1 MSTVLK
7 FINISKN
14 FIQAGQIVEVLKEIN
29 LNINQGELIALIG
42 QSGSGKTTL
51 LQLAGLL
58 DCPTSGEILIDNH
71 HVFNHQQKID
81 EKNNTELRKRNIGFI
96 YQFHHLLPEFSALE
110 NVAMPLLIQ
119 DIKPAD
125 AFAQASEI
133 LAEVELQNFYNSK
146 PAQLSGGQQQRV
158 AIARAIVGKPKL
170 ILADE
175 PTGNLDNELAR
186 KVFDLLQKLTQK
198 YQIACII
205 ATHNLELAQKTNR
218 SILLKSGRIIE
229 PNHL

>member
-7 FINISKN
+7 FINVNKN
-14 FIQAGQIVEVLKEIN
+14 FTQAGQIVEVLKEIN
-29 LNINQGELIALIG
+29 FDINAGEFIALTG

-58 DCPTSGEILIDNH
+58 DSPTSGEILISNH

-81 EKNNTELRKRNIGFI
+81 DKNNTQLRKKNIGFI

-119 DIKPAD
+119 DINYKEAYR
-125 AFAQASEI
+125 QAREI
-133 LAEVELQNFYNSK
+133 LNEVELENYCNSK
-146 PAQLSGGQQQRV
+146 PSQLSGGQQQRV

-175 PTGNLDNELAR
+175 PTGNLDNELAH
-186 KVFDLLQKLTQK
+186 KVFNLLQQLTRK
-198 YQIACII
+198 YQIACLI
-205 ATHNLELAQKTNR
+205 ATHNLELATKTDR
-218 SILLKSGRIIE
+218 RITLRSGRIIE
-229 PNHL
+229 SN

>member
-7 FINISKN
+7 FINVNKN
-14 FIQAGQIVEVLKEIN
+14 FIQAGQVVEVLKEIN
-29 LNINQGELIALIG
+29 FDINSGEFIALTG

-58 DCPTSGEILIDNH
+58 DSPTNGEILINNN
-71 HVFNHQQKID
+71 HVFNHQQKND
-81 EKNNTELRKRNIGFI
+81 DKNNTQLRKKYIGFI

-119 DIKPAD
+119 DINYKD
-125 AFAQASEI
+125 AYQQAREI
-133 LAEVELQNFYNSK
+133 LSEVELQNYCNSK

-175 PTGNLDNELAR
+175 PTGNLDNELAH
-186 KVFDLLQKLTQK
+186 KVFNILQQLTKK
-198 YQIACII
+198 YQIACLI
-205 ATHNLELAQKTNR
+205 ATHNLELASQTDRRIKLR
-218 SILLKSGRIIE
+218 SGRIIE
-229 PNHL
+229 SN